1 MIVRVINIGTGY
13 LNRPNAVITIDT
25 GYQNR
30 PTWLWRTTLFITGS
44 HGCLTC
50 FPANSV
56 LWQARDPSG
65 GEDLFCFARQLST
78 PNQTGYIRGVQYCN
92 RVCIWMFLV
101 SYIVT
106 GCISGAPR
114 ALTQGQVLTPPPPPA
129 APPYPVERRVPP
141 PPPGLHLSKVF
152 STCTLLSL
160 HTTTTTTNN
169 NVIRNWEHGA
179 MGTLAWPHNVSLSIT
194 TANQIWI
201 RANPI

>member
-56 LWQARDPSG
+56 LWQARDPGG
-65 GEDLFCFARQLST
+65 GEDLFFFARQLST

-92 RVCIWMFLV
+92 RVCIWMLLV
-101 SYIVT
+101 RYIVT
-106 GCISGAPR
+106 GCIFGALR
-114 ALTQGQVLTPPPPPA
+114 ALTQGHVLPPA
-129 APPYPVERRVPP
+129 APPIQLTGECP
-141 PPPGLHLSKVF
+141 PPPGLHLSKDS

-160 HTTTTTTNN
+160 HTTTTTTTTKTTMSSATENMM
-169 NVIRNWEHGA
+169 HGDSCL
-179 MGTLAWPHNVSLSIT
+179 TS
-194 TANQIWI
+194 
-201 RANPI
+201 